1 MHLPPAPPL
10 RGLDRHYYESWLG
23 RALNIT
29 ALMNTASATV
39 DPSDAIEDHAD
50 VPRRKE
56 LYSEITLTKRHKRS
70 AAHFEYIEGGRT
82 QGNAEFSKGN
92 AYQAMTSMSK
102 SGCAV
107 AYSLADCQ
115 VGSCGTAKWAEA
127 RLTRAKKYLDAAF
140 RQSYRA

>member
-29 ALMNTASATV
+29 AFTNAASATINPDDATQDRAD
-39 DPSDAIEDHAD
+39 DPKRNVLHREA
-50 VPRRKE
+50 
-56 LYSEITLTKRHKRS
+56 TWTKRHKRS
-70 AAHFEYIEGGRT
+70 AAAHFEDREGDRM
-82 QGNAEFSKGN
+82 QGKAEKSEVN
-92 AYQAMTSMSK
+92 TRQATTSTST

-115 VGSCGTAKWAEA
+115 IGSCGTAKWAEA
-127 RLTRAKKYLDAAF
+127 RLTRAKKSLDAAF
-140 RQSYRA
+140 RQSV